1 MPSPFPG
8 MDPYIE
14 RPNIW
19 PDFHSDLAA
28 QIRAELNRR
37 VQPGYVAR
45 IVPHVIYELVELSQ
59 RRQIQPDVAIYRSQ
73 RPMPRAGVAVAPIA
87 PAPVI
92 SRVPMEEMVETFSV
106 EIVTA
111 DENVLVTAIEI
122 LSPVNKTPGHDAY
135 KGYLRKRRDLL
146 YSEVH
151 LLEIDLLRAGTRPQL
166 TQPVPDAPYYVV
178 LSREERRPTV
188 EVWPIQ
194 LHESLPVLPV
204 PLLAPDADVP
214 LDLGM
219 IVREVYD
226 RGAYG
231 ALINYQEAPLPPL
244 TKAEKE
250 WLTQHLQVAGLS

>member
-1 MPSPFPG
+1 MPSCFSG

-14 RPNIW
+14 HTTIW
-19 PDFHSDLAA
+19 PDFHAALAA

-37 VQPGYVAR
+37 IQPNYVAR
-45 IVPHVIYELVELSQ
+45 IVPHITKTS
-59 RRQIQPDVAIYRSQ
+59 
-73 RPMPRAGVAVAPIA
+73 VAVAPIA

-178 LSREERRPTV
+178 LSHEERRPTV

-194 LHESLPVLPV
+194 LHEPLPVLPV
-204 PLLAPDADVP
+204 PLLAPDPDVP
-214 LDLGM
+214 S
-219 IVREVYD
+219 I
-226 RGAYG
+226 
-231 ALINYQEAPLPPL
+231 
-244 TKAEKE
+244 
-250 WLTQHLQVAGLS
+250 